1 MEPGMKAIV
10 GCLILA
16 AFVSPAIAANEYYV
30 VQDPTT
36 KKCFVIDKPIANSS
50 VKLIGEDKPYVTRD
64 AADAA
69 MKTAKECA
77 R

>member
-1 MEPGMKAIV
+1 MKAIV

>member
-1 MEPGMKAIV
+1 MKAIV
-10 GCLILA
+10 GGLVIA
-16 AFVSPAIAANEYYV
+16 AFVSPAIASNEFYV

-36 KKCFVIDKPIANSS
+36 MKCFVIDKPIANSS

>member
-1 MEPGMKAIV
+1 MKT
-10 GCLILA
+10 ILGGLVIA
-16 AFVSPAIAANEYYV
+16 AFVSPAIAANEFYV
-30 VQDPTT
+30 VQDTAT
-36 KKCFVIDKPIANSS
+36 MKCFVIDKPIANSS

-69 MKTAKECA
+69 IKTAKECA